1 MKSFP
6 SGHAQIAVCCAVF
19 FIVSFISFKSQNLST
34 STLLQTY
41 LQRRRLRGVRVAAT
55 FLVQLTMLVLALYC
69 GYSRVV
75 DHRHHPTDV
84 LAGSLMGAV
93 VGWITSSSLDVQ

>member
-1 MKSFP
+1 M
-6 SGHAQIAVCCAVF
+6 
-19 FIVSFISFKSQNLST
+19 
-34 STLLQTY
+34 
-41 LQRRRLRGVRVAAT
+41 RVAAT

>member
-41 LQRRRLRGVRVAAT
+41 LQRRRLRGVRV
-55 FLVQLTMLVLALYC
+55 LVQLTMLVLALYC

>member
-1 MKSFP
+1 M
-6 SGHAQIAVCCAVF
+6 
-19 FIVSFISFKSQNLST
+19 T
-34 STLLQTY
+34 SY
-41 LQRRRLRGVRVAAT
+41 LVELA
-55 FLVQLTMLVLALYC
+55 MLGLALYC
-69 GYSRVV
+69 GYSRVL